1 MLTRDKCGLLV
12 VDVQG
17 SLALNVHNSSGVLL
31 NIERLIQCCKL
42 LQIPIIWFEQY
53 PKGLGKTV
61 ESIASLLPDYPRF
74 EKQHFNALSEPEI
87 AKAIKDSGRTQWLV
101 TGIEAHICV
110 YQTVRGLLARN
121 YDVEVVTDAISSR
134 AEFNVEIAK
143 QKLLQHG
150 AQHTSVEMAVYELL
164 EQAGTS
170 EFKSILPIIK

>member
-1 MLTRDKCGLLV
+1 MLTRDKCGLIV

-17 SLALNVHNSSGVLL
+17 SLALNVHNSDNVLS
-31 NIERLIQCCKL
+31 NIERLIQCCEI

-61 ESIASLLPDYPRF
+61 DSIASLLPNYPRF
-74 EKQHFNALSEPEI
+74 EKQHFNALCEPEI
-87 AKAIKDSGRTQWLV
+87 EKAIKDSGRTQWLV

-110 YQTVRGLLARN
+110 YQTVRGLLAHH

-134 AEFNVEIAK
+134 AEFNVEVAK

-150 AQHTSVEMAVYELL
+150 AQHTCVEMAVYELL
-164 EQAGTS
+164 EQAGTA